1 MDPTIEA
8 RLTKLEETL
17 AFQEHTLEQLDEE
30 VRRGHLE
37 MERLRREVSR
47 LEQQLIDARQAD
59 SEPDNEESEI

>member
-37 MERLRREVSR
+37 MERLRRELSR
-47 LEQQLIDARQAD
+47 LEQRLIDSR
-59 SEPDNEESEI
+59 EPDIPSDNEESDI